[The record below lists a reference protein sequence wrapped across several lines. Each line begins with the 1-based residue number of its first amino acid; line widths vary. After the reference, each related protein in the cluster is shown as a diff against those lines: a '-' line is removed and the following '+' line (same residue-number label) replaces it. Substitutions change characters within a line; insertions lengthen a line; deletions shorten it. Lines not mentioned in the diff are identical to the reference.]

1 MALAEKASS
10 EPPAAGSGKR
20 RILSGMRPTGRLH
33 LGNYYG
39 ALYNWVKLQE
49 HYRCYY
55 FVADWHAITT
65 EYEAPQAISRFIPEM
80 IIDWLSAGLD
90 PKKSTLFVQS
100 AIPEHAELYLIF
112 GMFTPVPWL
121 ERNPTYKDQ
130 IEALA
135 HKDLTTYGFLGYPV
149 LQAADILMYKAEG
162 VPVGVDQ
169 VPHVEMTREIARR
182 FNHLYR
188 PIFPEPEALLTEIPK
203 LTGTDGRKMSKS
215 YDNCI
220 YLSDPPEEMARKVRQ
235 MTTDTLRPFRRDPGE
250 PDRCLA
256 FPFHRLNLPKER
268 LAEIIE
274 DCRGAALG
282 CVDCKKLLAEALLEN
297 MVPLQERRRHFEAH
311 PDEVRDILAEGN
323 KRARGTG
330 QRNHGR
336 SARGHRLQPAVSK
349 RQKLRGKRQKRP
361 ISFILALDSAS
372 SRVSAVHPVFISH
385 RRGASTQRNRICFL
399 LLQFPFLLFT
409 FYFCLMSE
417 ERLQKFLS
425 RAGVAS
431 RRAAEELIRAGR
443 VRVNGRVVTEMGTK
457 VDPAREVVL
466 LDNRPVSAAAPPL
479 TVVLHKPY
487 GYICTRRDPQG
498 RRLVMD
504 LLPED
509 LRGRLYPVGRLDYD
523 ATGLLLLSSDGELA
537 HRLTPP
543 ATRCPA
549 ATG

>member
-1 MALAEKASS
+1 MAFDDSTS
-10 EPPAAGSGKR
+10 NPAKSGGSNKR

-39 ALYNWVKLQE
+39 ALYNWLNLQE

-65 EYEAPQAISRFIPEM
+65 EYEAPQAISAFIPEM

-100 AIPEHAELYLIF
+100 AIPEHTELYLIF

-268 LAEIIE
+268 AAEIIE

-297 MVPLQERRRHFEAH
+297 MAPLQERRRHFEAH
-311 PDEVRDILAEGN
+311 PDEVRDILEEGN
-323 KRARGTG
+323 KRARE
-330 QRNHGR
+330 Q
-336 SARGHRLQPAVSK
+336 
-349 RQKLRGKRQKRP
+349 
-361 ISFILALDSAS
+361 
-372 SRVSAVHPVFISH
+372 
-385 RRGASTQRNRICFL
+385 
-399 LLQFPFLLFT
+399 
-409 FYFCLMSE
+409 
-417 ERLQKFLS
+417 
-425 RAGVAS
+425 
-431 RRAAEELIRAGR
+431 
-443 VRVNGRVVTEMGTK
+443 
-457 VDPAREVVL
+457 ARETMAEVREAIGFNL
-466 LDNRPVSAAAPPL
+466 EFQIWA
-479 TVVLHKPY
+479 
-487 GYICTRRDPQG
+487 
-498 RRLVMD
+498 
-504 LLPED
+504 
-509 LRGRLYPVGRLDYD
+509 
-523 ATGLLLLSSDGELA
+523 
-537 HRLTPP
+537 
-543 ATRCPA
+543 
-549 ATG
+549 